1 MSPLRIAAWVVGLGL
16 LVAAYAAGHHVAALA
31 GDAALSTE
39 RANWAEER
47 VTLANQR
54 TAAINARLIAEGKQA
69 EAINKAAQAYQ
80 QGKTDAVHAADQA
93 ISDLAAGNRR
103 LRDQWATCQRT
114 TDAVSSAA
122 NGYQPDGADGLRE
135 DGIRSVLRA
144 VGQCQAQRDALQQ
157 ALIGERES
165 DGETSSAR

>member
-1 MSPLRIAAWVVGLGL
+1 MNPFRVAAWVVGLGL
-16 LVAAYAAGHHVAALA
+16 LVGAYAAGHHVAALA

-39 RANWAEER
+39 RTKWAEER

-54 TAAINARLIAEGKQA
+54 ADAINARLIAEGKQA

-93 ISDLAAGNRR
+93 IADLVAGNRR

-122 NGYQPDGADGLRE
+122 GGQRPDGAEGLRE
-135 DGIRSVLRA
+135 DGIRRVLSA

-157 ALIGERES
+157 ALMGERIS
-165 DGETSSAR
+165 N